1 MSPARST
8 VYTMKSAEILLHPVR
23 LRIWQAFLG
32 DRALTV
38 SELREELPDTPAATL
53 YRQVGLLAEHGV
65 LSVAGERAVG
75 GATERTYVLRT
86 AASRIGD
93 RELAEMDADEHRQA
107 FMAYLAGLLGSFE
120 RYLAKDGDEYDIDF
134 RRDGVGYSIVGMWLD
149 DAELADLAV
158 ELNAVLQTRLA
169 NAEKAGRKRRLLGTV
184 MLPD

>member
-1 MSPARST
+1 VQRFT
-8 VYTMKSAEILLHPVR
+8 VYPMKSAEILLNAVR
-23 LRIWQAFLG
+23 IRIWQAFLG

-38 SELREELPDTPAATL
+38 SALREELPDIPTATL
-53 YRQVGLLAEHGV
+53 YRQVGLLAEHEV
-65 LSVAGERAVG
+65 LSVAGERTVG
-75 GATERTYVLRT
+75 GATERTYVLRA

-107 FMAYLAGLLGSFE
+107 FMSYLAGLLGSFE
-120 RYLAKDGDEYDIDF
+120 RYLGEDGDELDIDF

-184 MLPD
+184 MLLG